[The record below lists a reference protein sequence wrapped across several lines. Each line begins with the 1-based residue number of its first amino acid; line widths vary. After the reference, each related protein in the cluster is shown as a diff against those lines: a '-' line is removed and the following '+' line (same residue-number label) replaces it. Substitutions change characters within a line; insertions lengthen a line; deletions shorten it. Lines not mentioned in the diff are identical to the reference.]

1 MPRWS
6 NLSKVTE
13 NREQKQILEQRK
25 HKYLYLMLSRDKI
38 LRSENKQAYLKKK
51 TPLLFCKEVLYI
63 YQ

>member
-25 HKYLYLMLSRDKI
+25 HKYLMLSRDKI
-38 LRSENKQAYLKKK
+38 LRSENKQAYFKKK
-51 TPLLFCKEVLYI
+51 DSLTVL
-63 YQ
+63 

>member
-38 LRSENKQAYLKKK
+38 LRSENKLAYFLFRDGVTYLKVQK
-51 TPLLFCKEVLYI
+51 I
-63 YQ
+63 YEL